1 MMGCKHFILSIK
13 IFWSVT
19 GKWSLFQ
26 VPNHIFTPENVLNLH
41 FFSEQTLWYWSR
53 SKIKPK
59 KWYFL
64 SLHLKLMC
72 KCETENYRYTIE
84 TTEIFDPSTTF
95 YFIVKMQNIAI
106 WLVEKVRIF
115 LIFLIATVQV
125 SMECKMHE
133 S

>member
-1 MMGCKHFILSIK
+1 
-13 IFWSVT
+13 
-19 GKWSLFQ
+19 
-26 VPNHIFTPENVLNLH
+26 
-41 FFSEQTLWYWSR
+41 
-53 SKIKPK
+53 
-59 KWYFL
+59 
-64 SLHLKLMC
+64 MC
-72 KCETENYRYTIE
+72 KCETENCRYTIE

>member
-1 MMGCKHFILSIK
+1 
-13 IFWSVT
+13 
-19 GKWSLFQ
+19 
-26 VPNHIFTPENVLNLH
+26 
-41 FFSEQTLWYWSR
+41 
-53 SKIKPK
+53 
-59 KWYFL
+59 
-64 SLHLKLMC
+64 MC

-84 TTEIFDPSTTF
+84 TTEIFDLSTTF

>member
-1 MMGCKHFILSIK
+1 
-13 IFWSVT
+13 
-19 GKWSLFQ
+19 
-26 VPNHIFTPENVLNLH
+26 
-41 FFSEQTLWYWSR
+41 
-53 SKIKPK
+53 
-59 KWYFL
+59 
-64 SLHLKLMC
+64 MC
-72 KCETENYRYTIE
+72 KCGTENYRYTIE